1 MAPDRGGTLN
11 AYALQKIAAG
21 YGEETRSAAAAT
33 TRARQARRE
42 RHAESLHDEAAG
54 LVGSGGLSGRAGRG
68 GRGGR
73 GGFLAGPVPRPRESQ
88 ETVTHRAA

>member
-1 MAPDRGGTLN
+1 M
-11 AYALQKIAAG
+11 YALQKIAAD
-21 YGEETRSAAAAT
+21 YGVQTRSAAAAT

-42 RHAESLHDEAAG
+42 RHAESLHDVAAG
-54 LVGSGGLSGRAGRG
+54 LVGPGSLSGRDGQG

-73 GGFLAGPVPRPRESQ
+73 GGFLAGPVPRPRASE

>member
-1 MAPDRGGTLN
+1 VNT
-11 AYALQKIAAG
+11 YALQKIVAG

-42 RHAESLHDEAAG
+42 RHAEILHDVPAG
-54 LVGSGGLSGRAGRG
+54 PAISGSLSGRG

-73 GGFLAGPVPRPRESQ
+73 AGRGGLLVGPAPRPRESD
-88 ETVTHRAA
+88 ETVTRRAA

>member
-1 MAPDRGGTLN
+1 LN

-42 RHAESLHDEAAG
+42 RHAESLHDVAAG
-54 LVGSGGLSGRAGRG
+54 LVGSGDLSDRA

-73 GGFLAGPVPRPRESQ
+73 GGFLAGPVPRPRASE
-88 ETVTHRAA
+88 ETVTRRAA